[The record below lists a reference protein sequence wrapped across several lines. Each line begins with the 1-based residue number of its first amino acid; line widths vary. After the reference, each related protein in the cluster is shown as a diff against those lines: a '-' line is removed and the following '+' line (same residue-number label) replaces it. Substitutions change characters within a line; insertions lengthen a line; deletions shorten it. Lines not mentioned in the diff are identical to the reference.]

1 MLEPV
6 SEAELVRGL
15 MQRREVA
22 VATFLERYRPL
33 FYHCISHFETDHSA
47 REDLFQDLVMYALD
61 RLDQNRFDAEKGS
74 LGTWLYRVGWCRC
87 VDLQRK
93 KHARRNPPLT
103 PAGDRLP
110 DHPDLT
116 PGPGEIAGTEELGE
130 LVRGA
135 LRELAAEDR
144 ALLDLRYVDGRTL
157 GEIARELE
165 ISLEQAKYRLKRA
178 SVSLRKVLLNQYA
191 FEEAAD

>member
-1 MLEPV
+1 MNEDV
-6 SEAELVRGL
+6 LVAGL
-15 MQRREVA
+15 RERREEA
-22 VATFLERYRPL
+22 VATFLDRYRSL
-33 FYHCISHFETDHSA
+33 FYHCIGHFETDHSG
-47 REDLFQDLVMYALD
+47 REDLYQDLVMYALE
-61 RLDQNRFDAEKGS
+61 RLDQGRFDPEKGS

-103 PAGDRLP
+103 PVGDRMP
-110 DHPDLT
+110 DHPDIT
-116 PGPGEIAGTEELGE
+116 PGPGELAGTEEVGE

-157 GEIARELE
+157 GDIARELE

-178 SVSLRKVLLNQYA
+178 SVSLRRVLLNQYA
-191 FEEAAD
+191 MEEAVE